1 MNIEQSTDIV
11 DNILKDYP
19 EILSRG
25 DLAKVL
31 GVSYASVPKEIKEKE
46 VPVMSDNKVGSWN
59 RIKVH
64 KPVLRQYLINKY
76 TKNQEEK

>member
-1 MNIEQSTDIV
+1 M
-11 DNILKDYP
+11 
-19 EILSRG
+19 
-25 DLAKVL
+25 L

>member
-1 MNIEQSTDIV
+1 MTIEQSTDIV

-46 VPVMSDNKVGSWN
+46 VPIMSDNKVGSWN

>member
-59 RIKVH
+59 RIEVH